1 MSVPLVSAILTCAAS
16 NRLNLARKA
25 VNNFIKQLYTP
36 FELLIVNGTGQSIL
50 TNARLTTQADRL
62 AGTYIREI
70 SVGPGLNAAAMKNV
84 GLNAATGDWVVCL
97 DDDDYCHPHR
107 ILYQMAHRQEGRP
120 CLLQYQLRVDLSKVL
135 KAALNAEPLQ
145 PDLHL
150 LKKTSGI
157 SCTALFPRLNSLGDP
172 WLFNEA
178 LNIGEYDDLIAYMT
192 SKGCVPVV
200 CNNSDTSLLCGVG
213 LPLLSV
219 AMYHGLNELQPHQ
232 FFEVSEADKNID
244 GINSQDIEFLK
255 LILSL
260 YDFNIVS

>member
-1 MSVPLVSAILTCAAS
+1 MSAPLVSAVLTCVSS

-36 FELLIVNGTGQSIL
+36 FELLVVNGTGQPIL
-50 TNARLTTQADRL
+50 TNDKLTTQADRL

-70 SVGPGLNAAAMKNV
+70 PVGPGLNAAAMRNV
-84 GLNAATGDWVVCL
+84 GLNAATGDWVICL

-120 CLLQYQLRVDLSKVL
+120 CLLQYQLRVDLSKAL
-135 KAALNAEPLQ
+135 KAASNAEPLQ

-150 LKKTSGI
+150 LKKTNGI
-157 SCTALFPRLNSLGDP
+157 SCTALFPRLNAAGDP
-172 WLFNEA
+172 WLFNES
-178 LNIGEYDDLIAYMT
+178 LNIGEYDDLIAYMI
-192 SKGCVPVV
+192 SKGCMPVV
-200 CNNSDTSLLCGVG
+200 CNNSNTATLSNVG
-213 LPLLSV
+213 FPLLSV

-232 FFEVSEADKNID
+232 FFESSDVDKNID
-244 GINSQDIEFLK
+244 GLTLHDIEFLK